1 MQAAVAK
8 KDLFYGDAIFTKV
21 EKCGL
26 WKTEK
31 KKQRKIGR

>member
-21 EKCGL
+21 EKCRL

-31 KKQRKIGR
+31 HKEK